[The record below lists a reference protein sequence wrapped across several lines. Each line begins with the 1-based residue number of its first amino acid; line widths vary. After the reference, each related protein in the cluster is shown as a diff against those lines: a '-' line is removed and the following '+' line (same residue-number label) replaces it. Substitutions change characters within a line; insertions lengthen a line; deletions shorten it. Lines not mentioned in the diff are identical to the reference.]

1 MKFLII
7 LALFFTTQLEAKSK
21 TRHSQKIKKFDAEII
36 NCYDGDTCKAKY
48 KNEKIKIRFS
58 GIDAPEIK
66 QREGKLAKKY
76 LNDLLADKTVQLEC
90 DGKSYDRLTCLVFLD
105 GAEINQQMV
114 DKGFAFDSPKYSK
127 GKYQQ
132 AMLQAQNA
140 KLGIWKTIETS
151 PFCTRHKNNAKCK
164 TDSLYNQ

>member
-1 MKFLII
+1 MKFLLIFLI
-7 LALFFTTQLEAKSK
+7 LASTQVFAKSK
-21 TRHSQKIKKFDAEII
+21 TRHSQKIKSFEAEII
-36 NCYDGDTCKAKY
+36 SCHDGDTCKAKY

-66 QREGKLAKKY
+66 QPEGKLSKKY
-76 LNDLLADKTVQLEC
+76 LNDTLMGKTVQLEC
-90 DGKSYDRLTCLVFLD
+90 DGKSYDRVTCLVYLS
-105 GAEINQQMV
+105 GVEINQQMV

-132 AMLQAQNA
+132 AMLQAKSA
-140 KLGIWKTIETS
+140 KLGIWKSIETS

-164 TDSLYNQ
+164 TDALYNQ

>member
-1 MKFLII
+1 MRILLI
-7 LALFFTTQLEAKSK
+7 LSLLFSLQLQAKSK
-21 TRHSQKIKKFDAEII
+21 TRHSQKVKSFEAEVI
-36 NCYDGDTCKAKY
+36 NCHDGDTCKAIY
-48 KNEKIKIRFS
+48 KKEKIKIRFS

-66 QREGKLAKKY
+66 QPEGKLAKKY
-76 LNDLLADKTVQLEC
+76 LNDILSGKTVQLEC
-90 DGKSYDRLTCLVFLD
+90 NGKSYDRLTCTVFL
-105 GAEINQQMV
+105 GGTEINQQMV

>member
-1 MKFLII
+1 MKI
-7 LALFFTTQLEAKSK
+7 LLVLMISISTQAFAKSR
-21 TRHSQKIKKFDAEII
+21 TRHSQKIKSFDAEII
-36 NCYDGDTCKAKY
+36 NCHDGDTCRAKY
-48 KNEKIKIRFS
+48 KSEKIKIRFS

-66 QREGKLAKKY
+66 QREGKLSKQY
-76 LNDLLADKTVQLEC
+76 LNDTLTGKTVQLEC
-90 DGKSYDRLTCLVFLD
+90 NGKSYDRLTCLVFLN
-105 GAEINQQMV
+105 GVEINQQMV

-132 AMLQAQNA
+132 AMLQAQTA
-140 KLGIWKTIETS
+140 KLGIWKSIETS

>member
-7 LALFFTTQLEAKSK
+7 IALFFTTQLQAKSK
-21 TRHSQKIKKFDAEII
+21 TRHAQKIKKFDVEII
-36 NCYDGDTCKAKY
+36 SCHDGDTCKAKY

-66 QREGKLAKKY
+66 QSEGKLAKKY
-76 LNDLLADKTVQLEC
+76 LNDLLVDKTVQLEC
-90 DGKSYDRLTCLVFLD
+90 NGKSYDRLTCLVFLN
-105 GAEINQQMV
+105 GIEINQQMV

-132 AMLQAQNA
+132 AMLQAQTA
-140 KLGIWKTIETS
+140 KLGIWKSIETS

>member
-1 MKFLII
+1 MKLLMALIFLISTQ
-7 LALFFTTQLEAKSK
+7 ALAKSK

-36 NCYDGDTCKAKY
+36 KCHDGDTCNAKY

-66 QREGKLAKKY
+66 QREGKLSKQY
-76 LNDLLADKTVQLEC
+76 LNDLLTGKTVQLEC
-90 DGKSYDRLTCLVFLD
+90 NGKSYDRVTCLVFLE
-105 GAEINQQMV
+105 GVEVNQQMV

-127 GKYQQ
+127 GKYEQ
-132 AMLQAQNA
+132 AMLQARSA
-140 KLGIWKTIETS
+140 KLGIWKSIDTS
-151 PFCTRHKNNAKCK
+151 PFCTRHANNAKCK